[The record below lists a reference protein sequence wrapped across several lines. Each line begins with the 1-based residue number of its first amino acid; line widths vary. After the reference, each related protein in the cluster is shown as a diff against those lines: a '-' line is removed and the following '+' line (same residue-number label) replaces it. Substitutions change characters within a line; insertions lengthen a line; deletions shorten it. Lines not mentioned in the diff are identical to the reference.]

1 MNFMKLFAIFLAA
14 SLLSGC
20 GWFERKFTAN
30 ITGYA
35 VICVKE
41 TKVTYVQA
49 PSGFAPLYT
58 LDGRLVECDNH

>member
-1 MNFMKLFAIFLAA
+1 MKTLALFLLAV
-14 SLLSGC
+14 SLTGC

-41 TKVTYVQA
+41 TKVSYVQA

>member
-1 MNFMKLFAIFLAA
+1 MKTLVLFLLAV
-14 SLLSGC
+14 SLTGC

-41 TKVTYVQA
+41 TKVSYVQA